1 MVSVIGEMGR
11 AEVLGPPVQIK
22 YKLFPLDA
30 AGRLAG
36 IRLEFKW
43 YQMKYRIFIWHP
55 NVLTHPAKP
64 STIFLLLCPLLG
76 PDDLLMRANLRIII
90 EKLD

>member
-36 IRLEFKW
+36 IRLEFKR
-43 YQMKYRIFIWHP
+43 YQMK
-55 NVLTHPAKP
+55 N
-64 STIFLLLCPLLG
+64 
-76 PDDLLMRANLRIII
+76 
-90 EKLD
+90 